1 MDNDGRRISRRLA
14 GQEVAPSSDDPFA
27 NNDLSGL
34 LSTTNS
40 LGVSSTSN
48 SSIYVTSQDN
58 HEVIDLLDVQETPLS
73 QSTHQQQ
80 QASSPQRSVQSKTS
94 TSSSSRMTNHSLQI
108 DTIERAIESL
118 QNQLERINEM
128 PQTINTTI
136 ESAIATA
143 MASATQPQM
152 QASQLE
158 S

>member
-80 QASSPQRSVQSKTS
+80 QASSPQRSVQSQ
-94 TSSSSRMTNHSLQI
+94 TSSSSRMTNHSLWI
-108 DTIERAIESL
+108 DTIERAIETL